1 MIYLATE
8 KKSEEVLKLV
18 KEHAKIE
25 TYISCDGDRLVMKLD
40 CKKPFRLFR
49 KLTFL
54 DIKIWR
60 WEITR

>member
-18 KEHAKIE
+18 KECAKIE
-25 TYISCDGDRLVMKLD
+25 TYISCDGDRLLMKLD

>member
-8 KKSEEVLKLV
+8 KKSEEVMKIV
-18 KEHAKIE
+18 QENAKIE
-25 TYISCDGDRLVMKLD
+25 AYSSCDGDRLLMKLD

-49 KLTFL
+49 KLTYL

-60 WEITR
+60 WEVIR